1 MKGIRL
7 RTKILCSVGVIIFV
21 VLGTSTLIH
30 IQDLKQDYLEALT
43 WRSEALAQDII
54 NEITKMQNLGLQN
67 LRDMFPPLALRCI
80 KLYGLNK
87 EKNVTHFAVI
97 DETGTIGPHNDSELW
112 HTPVQSLILRENL
125 QRRKQM
131 TILDGDRYHTL
142 VPVFGGKGGY
152 LGTVN
157 IGIPRSVVDQKTQ
170 RVLLQS
176 IILFVVFL
184 FLAFMMIS
192 FLMHVLLTKPVRNL
206 VLLGQQL
213 AAGNL
218 VDIPRPPEQGDEITI
233 LTSAFHRIAV
243 YLGNVAEVATAIST
257 GDLRHHILPRSQQDV
272 LGTAFQRM
280 TAYLDRLSD
289 AATAIA
295 SGNLQQEVQPE
306 STHDVLGNAFHTMAI
321 QLRENFEKIQQEV
334 TERTRAQEALQQ
346 LNEELEQRVEERTAE
361 LAREKYILET
371 FMDTV
376 PDKIYFKDCDGRITR
391 ANKAHAASYG
401 FADPDAEIGR
411 TDFDLLP
418 AALAQMTRDQ
428 EQNIIRTGEPVL
440 DRELPIPQQD
450 GSMRWALVTKMP
462 LRDENGQLIGTFG
475 ISRDITSQKQA
486 QVSLEQA
493 YLEILSLNHQL
504 QEDTLRYY
512 MKALL
517 LGAPTTVTSAA
528 SLPTTVR
535 ETWNSPYFCV
545 TLIKLLSGYPMI
557 SSGSKS
563 RSAAKEVLFSLMR
576 LYEEYTRDMP
586 LAGMCIHLTD
596 TEAGLI
602 LNFDEDTQVQSF
614 CTWLVSRSESVLE
627 EHGCTFV
634 IAIGNIVHSPEDLHI
649 SYDSA
654 QQVLLTRKNSPAIQ
668 ILTAAEV
675 ERPKREALVYAFPVE
690 KEQQL
695 MTAVIAGQSAQVQDL
710 LRDILDQND
719 LEQSNYQKLIALY
732 NHFLQTTGKILAQ
745 APIQDIST
753 GESPLLQT
761 FRAAKPETV
770 KEFRERLS
778 EVFRQLLT
786 FYTRHQQ
793 QTDLLTRKLFRYL
806 ERHYAD
812 STLSLD
818 SLADA
823 FSLNPSY
830 LSRYFKEQS
839 GMNYVEYLAML
850 RIKNA
855 KNLLVAQPQQKIHE
869 VGVQV
874 GFSGKATFIRTFK
887 RLEGVTPGTYRK
899 RALSNAEV

>member
-30 IQDLKQDYLEALT
+30 IHDLKQDYLEALT

-54 NEITKMQNLGLQN
+54 NEITGMQDLGLKE
-67 LRDMFPPLALRCI
+67 LSDMFPPLALRCI
-80 KLYGLNK
+80 KLYQLNK

-97 DETGTIGPHNDSELW
+97 DAGGTIGPHNDSALW
-112 HTPVQSLILRENL
+112 RTPVKSSILREYL
-125 QRRKQM
+125 QRHKQM
-131 TILDGDRYHTL
+131 TVLDGDLYHTL
-142 VPVFGGKGGY
+142 VPVFDEQQDY
-152 LGTVN
+152 LATVD
-157 IGIPRSVVDQKTQ
+157 IGVPRSVVDEKTQ

-176 IILFVVFL
+176 IVLFVVFL
-184 FLAFMMIS
+184 LLAFVMIS
-192 FLMHVLLTKPVRNL
+192 FLMHVLLTKPVQNL

-218 VDIPRPPEQGDEITI
+218 VDIPQPPQQGDEITI
-233 LTSAFHRIAV
+233 LSSAFHRISD
-243 YLGNVAEVATAIST
+243 YLRNVAEVATAIST
-257 GDLRHHILPRSQQDV
+257 GDLRQHILPRSQQDV
-272 LGTAFQRM
+272 LGMAFQRM
-280 TAYLDRLSD
+280 TAYLDRLSH

-306 STHDVLGNAFHTMAI
+306 STHDVLGNAFQTMAI
-321 QLRENFEKIQQEV
+321 QLRENFEKIQQEIG
-334 TERTRAQEALQQ
+334 ERIRAQEALQQ

-391 ANKAHAASYG
+391 ANKAHATSYG
-401 FADPDAEIGR
+401 FANPDEEIGK

-418 AALAQMTRDQ
+418 VALAQMIAEQ
-428 EQNIIRTGEPVL
+428 EQNIIRSGEPIL

-450 GSMRWALVTKMP
+450 GSVRWSLVTKMP
-462 LRDENGQLIGTFG
+462 LRDENGQIIGTFG
-475 ISRDITSQKQA
+475 LSRDMTSQKQA

-517 LGAPTTVTSAA
+517 LGAPSTAA
-528 SLPTTVR
+528 SASIPTTVR
-535 ETWNSPYFCV
+535 ETWNAPCFCV
-545 TLIKLLSGYPMI
+545 ALIKLLPTPSMI
-557 SSGSKS
+557 SSALKARTS
-563 RSAAKEVLFSLMR
+563 AKEVLFSLMR
-576 LYEEYTRDMP
+576 LYEEYTRDAP
-586 LAGMCIHLTD
+586 LAGIFIHLTG

-602 LNFDEDTQVQSF
+602 LNFDEDAQVQRF
-614 CTWLVSRSESVLE
+614 CSWLVSHSEPILE
-627 EHGCTFV
+627 GYGCTLV
-634 IAIGNIVHSPEDLHI
+634 IAVGNIVDSPEKLHL
-649 SYDSA
+649 SYDNA
-654 QQVLLTRKNSPAIQ
+654 QQALLTRKNSPTIQ
-668 ILTAAEV
+668 VLQAVEAEQH
-675 ERPKREALVYAFPVE
+675 KREALMYTFPVE

-695 MTAVIAGQSAQVQDL
+695 ITAVIAGQPDQVQDL
-710 LRDILDQND
+710 LRDILDQNV
-719 LEQSNYQKLIALY
+719 LEQSSYQKLIALY
-732 NHFLQTTGKILAQ
+732 NHFLQTAGKILAQ
-745 APIQDIST
+745 APVQDMNTS
-753 GESPLLQT
+753 ESPLLQT
-761 FRAAKPETV
+761 FRAAKPETLQ
-770 KEFRERLS
+770 EFRERLR
-778 EVFRQLLT
+778 EIFRQLLT
-786 FYTRHQQ
+786 LYTRHQQ

-812 STLSLD
+812 PMISLD
-818 SLADA
+818 SLAEV

-839 GMNYVEYLAML
+839 GMNYVEYLAMV